1 MMQFMLSAYGRAARY
16 LRNKVEE
23 YPPIRSGSR
32 LSYKGGTSDEIYKA
46 LTKLQLEIKN
56 RKTLSHANS

>member
-1 MMQFMLSAYGRAARY
+1 MMQFMLSVYVKAARY
-16 LRNKVEE
+16 LRNKVEA

-46 LTKLQLEIKN
+46 LTKLQQEVKH
-56 RKTLSHANS
+56 RKLITHANS